1 MAHRTLVSLSTGV
14 IAAATLAGSAHATF
28 FSFASDNDH
37 TSYTFRGT
45 AGAAG
50 SFTIT
55 EDGPTSPFT
64 LFVDD
69 NNGPL
74 AALPV
79 ATRFT
84 ANLNATW
91 VASTNIFANV
101 WQHSYSFAGNF
112 QFLDPNTGAA
122 ILTITVGPNNRGV
135 FTVPGGQNSWSSAGA
150 ILGADSFADVTYT
163 AFPALVAALGGA
175 ANAANYGIVIPNGI
189 SASSTGPDD
198 LGFDLTVL
206 NSGTMGIN
214 VGLDPQ
220 THLPTTTWASES
232 SYSGSAIGG
241 IPTPGATALL
251 ACAGLMVARR
261 RRK

>member
-1 MAHRTLVSLSTGV
+1 MAHRTFVAFSTGV

-45 AGAAG
+45 AGAGG
-50 SFTIT
+50 SFAIT
-55 EDGPTSPFT
+55 EDGPISPFT

-74 AALPV
+74 AAVPV

-84 ANLNATW
+84 ANLTATW
-91 VASTNIFANV
+91 AASTNVFGTL
-101 WQHSYSFAGNF
+101 WQHTYTIAGNF
-112 QFLDPNTGAA
+112 SFLDPNTGAS
-122 ILTITVGPNNRGV
+122 ILTITVGPTNRGL
-135 FTVPGGQNSWSSAGA
+135 FTVPGGQNSWSSVGA
-150 ILGADSFADVTYT
+150 VLGADTFADVTYT
-163 AFPALVAALGGA
+163 AFPALVTALGGPATA
-175 ANAANYGIVIPNGI
+175 AMYGISIPNGI

-198 LGFDLTVL
+198 FGFDFSVL

-220 THLPTTTWASES
+220 THLPTTTWATES

-241 IPTPGATALL
+241 IPTPGAAALL
-251 ACAGLMVARR
+251 GCAGFVVLRR
-261 RRK
+261 RRD